1 MTKFDESL
9 EYKRKNSWQYMTDE
23 TKKDVFDFCED
34 YKKFLDSSKTE
45 REAVDTAIEML
56 RADGYLSLDE
66 VKEKKLAAKDL
77 PGTKLYYVHHN
88 RCIFIAKLG
97 KKRPDAGFNLIG
109 AHVDCPRLD
118 LKPWP
123 FVEKNNFLYF
133 RTHYYGGIKMYQWPT
148 IPLAL
153 HGVIVKADGTKIN
166 FRIGEDEGDP
176 KFMISDL
183 LPHLGHA
190 QTSKPANSFIDPEA
204 HLNVIIGSMP
214 GKANEDDPD
223 DKPFT
228 VKQSILT
235 YLAEKYNITE
245 RDFINGELVI
255 TPADKAVDIGF
266 DKALIAAYGHD
277 DRVCAF
283 TELRAL
289 LDMKKVPEKTAVAY
303 FADKEEIGSVGV
315 TGARSN
321 SLELFT
327 MEVASLYGVKETL
340 LSTKRCL
347 AASKMLS
354 ADVTAAFDPSYPEV
368 YDETNAAFMAGGL
381 AIEKYTG
388 SGGKFGT
395 SDAPAEFVAEI
406 TDIFDKKNVAWQIN
420 EMGKMNCGGGGTIA
434 QYMADKGVEVID
446 CGVPLFS
453 MHSPLE
459 LASKADIYWAYK
471 GYLAFIDR

>member
-1 MTKFDESL
+1 MAKFDESL
-9 EYKRKNSWQYMTDE
+9 EFKRKNSWQYMSE
-23 TKKDVFDFCED
+23 EQKKEVFDFCED
-34 YKKFLDSSKTE
+34 YKKFLNNSKTE
-45 REAVDTAIEML
+45 REAVDTAVEML
-56 RADGYLSLDE
+56 RADGYLSLEE
-66 VKEKKLAAKDL
+66 VKAKKISPDKL
-77 PGTKLYYVHHN
+77 PGTKLYYIHHN

-97 KKRPDAGFNLIG
+97 KFRPDEGFNLVG

-123 FVEKNNFLYF
+123 IMEKNNFLYF
-133 RTHYYGGIKMYQWPT
+133 KTHYYGGIKMYQWPT

-176 KFMISDL
+176 KFMISDI
-183 LPHLGHA
+183 LPHLGH
-190 QTSKPANSFIDPEA
+190 QQMSKPANAFMDPEV
-204 HLNVIIGSMP
+204 HLNVIVGSMP
-214 GKANEDDPD
+214 GFINESDPE
-223 DKPFT
+223 DKPLT
-228 VKQSILT
+228 VKQAILT
-235 YLAEKYNITE
+235 YLAEKYNVTE
-245 RDFINGELVI
+245 RDFINAELVI

-266 DKALIAAYGHD
+266 DRAIIAAYGHD

-289 LDMKKVPEKTAVAY
+289 LDMKSIPTKTAVAY

-321 SLELFT
+321 SLELFA
-327 MEVASLYGVKETL
+327 MEVADLYGYDETL
-340 LSTKRCL
+340 LATKRCL

-354 ADVTAAFDPSYPEV
+354 ADVTAAFDPSYAEV
-368 YDETNAAFMAGGL
+368 YDESNAAFMGGGI

-388 SGGKFGT
+388 SGGKGGT
-395 SDAPAEFVAEI
+395 SDAPAEFVAEV
-406 TDIFDKKNVAWQIN
+406 TGIFDAQNVAWQIN
-420 EMGKMNCGGGGTIA
+420 EMGKMNAGGGGTIA
-434 QYMADKGVEVID
+434 QFMADKGVEVID

-453 MHSPLE
+453 MHAPLE
-459 LASKADIYWAYK
+459 MASKADVYWAYK